1 MRAGDLPLSAW
12 WGVAALTKRDVLE
25 LQLISAGS
33 VAGLVVGPWLLYHGR
48 RVDPLYKYPC
58 SLSHTIRGPDVVVRG
73 TYAASYA
80 AYLVALRAL
89 AARRCSPGMR
99 TTWWLCA
106 VGALHAVVSIPD
118 EADAKRRPR
127 LGAARTVVHY
137 GSALSCVLGLGYG
150 FAQPRS
156 THAALKAHYLASAL
170 ALALALGVCNASSAG
185 GGEDAGGPYWSRVLF
200 MASEY
205 SVFLAGAVAIGRPLV
220 AP

>member
-1 MRAGDLPLSAW
+1 M
-12 WGVAALTKRDVLE
+12 
-25 LQLISAGS
+25 
-33 VAGLVVGPWLLYHGR
+33 
-48 RVDPLYKYPC
+48 
-58 SLSHTIRGPDVVVRG
+58 
-73 TYAASYA
+73 
-80 AYLVALRAL
+80 
-89 AARRCSPGMR
+89 
-99 TTWWLCA
+99 
-106 VGALHAVVSIPD
+106 
-118 EADAKRRPR
+118 
-127 LGAARTVVHY
+127 HY

-156 THAALKAHYLASAL
+156 THAALKRAYCASAL

>member
-73 TYAASYA
+73 TYATSYA

-106 VGALHAVVSIPD
+106 VGALHAVVSINY
-118 EADAKRRPR
+118 
-127 LGAARTVVHY
+127 GAAC
-137 GSALSCVLGLGYG
+137 SCII
-150 FAQPRS
+150 
-156 THAALKAHYLASAL
+156 
-170 ALALALGVCNASSAG
+170 CI
-185 GGEDAGGPYWSRVLF
+185 DAMFDFSWT
-200 MASEY
+200 
-205 SVFLAGAVAIGRPLV
+205 AGADRGARATSTGGAATTSTRT
-220 AP
+220 